1 MHVEIRG
8 LQQGSIEVELQLL
21 PRIGES
27 LKVVYGAD
35 AEVSGEVTEIEHYIN
50 QHANEQKVTLT
61 LRPSFSSES

>member
-35 AEVSGEVTEIEHYIN
+35 AEVSGEVREIEHYIN